1 MRFFRS
7 TNFGIAM
14 AVIRTILAEPLRL
27 GQTLPTMLCKP
38 SVGKMR
44 FSLFYGIALTIVFG
58 ATSYAAAYAGGDVRL
73 VLQITIDGLRADLPT
88 RSLDHFDDGGF
99 RYLLANGAVF
109 TNAHYQHANTE
120 TIVGHA
126 TLATGAHPSMHGMTG
141 NVWHDAVADELAYNI
156 EDPDHLPLPVRD
168 VELSGDQVDPAQLLA
183 RTTGRSPRALLAET
197 LSDKMLSYS
206 GKQAKVFAVS
216 GKDRSAVALAGH
228 GGKAFWMSTNSGD
241 FVTTTYYYDAYPEWV
256 ASWNAERKAEKF
268 ADTYWTL
275 LNNVG
280 TYAMAH
286 QDDRPYETDLRGYG
300 RTFPHKFGGA
310 GNKLLYT
317 QVIVS
322 PHGDALLADF
332 AETLI
337 THESLGRS
345 EATDYLSVSF
355 SGLDAVNHF
364 FGPASLES
372 EDMIRQLDRTLAEF
386 LKFIDRQVGLDKTLI
401 VLSADH
407 GIAEAPEYMQSI
419 GFPAGRLLP
428 QHIIDAANRIGADLL
443 DIEEIVKYYYRPY
456 IYLHKDKIEMQGIEL
471 DQAQEI
477 VAGELVKEPGIYA
490 AVTKAG
496 FDKIANDEV
505 ARRVRN
511 NYHPER
517 SGDIYIVQDP
527 YWFNFD
533 PGPVAVMHGSPWRY
547 DTHVPVIF
555 AGPGVRA
562 GIIRR
567 EIQPADVA
575 PTLAALLGMSPPGS
589 AQGTVL
595 AEVFIE

>member
-1 MRFFRS
+1 MHFSRS
-7 TNFGIAM
+7 TNFGFA
-14 AVIRTILAEPLRL
+14 
-27 GQTLPTMLCKP
+27 
-38 SVGKMR
+38 
-44 FSLFYGIALTIVFG
+44 IALTIVFS
-58 ATSYAAAYAGGDVRL
+58 ASSYTAAYADGDIRL
-73 VLQITIDGLRADLPT
+73 VLQITIDGLRADLLT
-88 RSLDHFDDGGF
+88 RSLDHFGDGGF

-141 NVWHDAVADELAYNI
+141 NVWYDAVADELTYNI

-168 VELSGDQVDPAQLLA
+168 IEQSGDQVDPAQRLA

-206 GKQAKVFAVS
+206 GKKAKVFAVS
-216 GKDRSAVALAGH
+216 GKDRSAVAMAGH
-228 GGKAFWMSTNSGD
+228 GGKAFWMSTDSGD
-241 FVTTTYYYDAYPEWV
+241 FVTTTYYYDAYPGWV
-256 ASWNAERKAEKF
+256 ASWNAERKAEQF
-268 ADTYWTL
+268 AGDSWTL

-300 RTFPHKFGGA
+300 RTFPHQFGGA
-310 GNKLLYT
+310 DNKLLYT

-332 AETLI
+332 AEALI
-337 THESLGRS
+337 SNESLGQG

-372 EDMIRQLDRTLAEF
+372 EDMIRQLDRTLAGF
-386 LKFIDRQVGLDKTLI
+386 LQFIDRQVGLDKTLI

-407 GIAEAPEYMQSI
+407 GMPEAPEYMQSI

-428 QHIIDAANRIGADLL
+428 QFIIDAANRIGEDLL
-443 DIEEIVKYYYRPY
+443 DIEEIVKFYYRPY
-456 IYLHKDKIEMQGIEL
+456 IYLHADKIEKKGIEL
-471 DQAQEI
+471 DQAQEL

-496 FDKIANDEV
+496 FHKIANDEV

-517 SGDIYIVQDP
+517 AGDIYIVQDP
-527 YWFNFD
+527 YWFNFE

-562 GIIRR
+562 GIFRR

-575 PTLAALLGMSPPGS
+575 PTLAALIGMSPPGS

-595 AEVFIE
+595 AEVFIK

>member
-1 MRFFRS
+1 MI
-7 TNFGIAM
+7 N
-14 AVIRTILAEPLRL
+14 LLRKL
-27 GQTLPTMLCKP
+27 TLT
-38 SVGKMR
+38 
-44 FSLFYGIALTIVFG
+44 TIVG
-58 ATSYAAAYAGGDVRL
+58 AVSLSAAFADDDIRL
-73 VLQITIDGLRADLPT
+73 VLQITVDGLRADLPV
-88 RSLDHFDDGGF
+88 RSMEHFGDGGF
-99 RYLLANGAVF
+99 RFLLGNGVVF
-109 TNAHYQHANTE
+109 TNAQYQHANTE

-126 TLATGAHPSMHGMTG
+126 TLATGAHPSVHGMTG

-156 EDPDHLPLPVRD
+156 EDPEHLPLPVGD
-168 VELSGDQVDPAQLLA
+168 EVLSGEQVDPAQLLA

-206 GKQAKVFAVS
+206 GKKAKVFAVS
-216 GKDRSAVALAGH
+216 GKDRSAVALGGR
-228 GGKAFWMSTNSGD
+228 GGKAFWMSTDSGD

-256 ASWNAERKAEKF
+256 ANWNAQRKAEQF
-268 ADTYWTL
+268 AETSWSL
-275 LNNVG
+275 LGDVG
-280 TYAMAH
+280 TYALAH

-300 RTFPHKFGGA
+300 RTFPHRFGDA

-317 QVIVS
+317 QVISS

-332 AETLI
+332 AKTLI
-337 THESLGRS
+337 KNESLGQG

-372 EDMIRQLDRTLAEF
+372 EDMIRQLDVTLADF
-386 LKFIDRQVGLDKTLI
+386 LKFVDNQVGLDKTLI

-407 GIAEAPEYMQSI
+407 GVAEAPEYMQSI

-428 QHIIDAANRIGADLL
+428 QSIIDAANRIGSDLL
-443 DIEEIVKYYYRPY
+443 GIDEIVKYYYRPY
-456 IYLHKDKIEMQGIEL
+456 VYLYEDKIEAKGFEL
-471 DQAQEI
+471 EEAQEL
-477 VAGELVKEPGIYA
+477 VAAELVKEQGIYA

-496 FDKIANDEV
+496 FHKIANDEV

-517 SGDIYIVQDP
+517 AGDIYIVQDP

-555 AGPGVRA
+555 VGPGIPA
-562 GIIRR
+562 GVVRR

-595 AEVFIE
+595 PEVFRERSDKSAP

>member
-1 MRFFRS
+1 MR
-7 TNFGIAM
+7 
-14 AVIRTILAEPLRL
+14 
-27 GQTLPTMLCKP
+27 K
-38 SVGKMR
+38 
-44 FSLFYGIALTIVFG
+44 LFLYIVALMIVVS
-58 ATSYAAAYAGGDVRL
+58 ATSISTARAQGEIRL
-73 VLQITIDGLRADLPT
+73 VLQITVDGLRADLLA
-88 RSLDHFDDGGF
+88 RGRNNYGDDGF
-99 RYLLANGAVF
+99 RYLQNNGAVF
-109 TNAHYQHANTE
+109 TNAHYEHANTE

-126 TLATGAHPSMHGMTG
+126 TLATGAHPSVHGMTG

-156 EDPDHLPLPVRD
+156 EDADYLPLPVR
-168 VELSGDQVDPAQLLA
+168 EIESEGDQVDPAQKLA
-183 RTTGRSPRALLAET
+183 RTAGRSPRALLAET
-197 LSDKMLSYS
+197 LSDKMQSYS
-206 GKQAKVFAVS
+206 GRKAKVFAVS
-216 GKDRSAVALAGH
+216 GKDRSAVAMAGH
-228 GGKAFWMSTNSGD
+228 GGKAFWMSTDSGD
-241 FVTTTYYYDAYPEWV
+241 FVTTTYYYDSYPEWV
-256 ASWNAERKAEKF
+256 ADWNAEHKAEKF
-268 ADTYWTL
+268 AETSWTL
-275 LNNVG
+275 LNDVG

-300 RTFPHKFGGA
+300 RTFPHQFGGA
-310 GNKLLYT
+310 DNKLLYT
-317 QVIVS
+317 QVVVS

-337 THESLGRS
+337 TSESLGQG

-372 EDMIRQLDRTLAEF
+372 EDMIRQLDRTLAGF
-386 LKFIDRQVGLDKTLI
+386 LQFIDRQVGLDKTLI

-407 GIAEAPEYMQSI
+407 GIAEAPEYMESI
-419 GFPAGRLLP
+419 RFPAGRLFP
-428 QHIIDAANRIGADLL
+428 QSIIDAANRIGEDLL
-443 DIEEIVKYYYRPY
+443 DIEEIVKFYYRPY
-456 IYLHKDKIEMQGIEL
+456 VYLHADKIAKKGIEL
-471 DQAQEI
+471 EQAQEL
-477 VAGELVKEPGIYA
+477 VAGELVNEPGIYA

-496 FDKIANDEV
+496 FHKIANDEV

-517 SGDIYIVQDP
+517 AGDIYIVQDP

-562 GIIRR
+562 GTIHR

-575 PTLAALLGMSPPGS
+575 PTLAALIGMSPPGS

-595 AEVFIE
+595 AEVFIK

>member
-1 MRFFRS
+1 MLSS
-7 TNFGIAM
+7 T
-14 AVIRTILAEPLRL
+14 LR
-27 GQTLPTMLCKP
+27 K
-38 SVGKMR
+38 
-44 FSLFYGIALTIVFG
+44 IALTVIVSTISF
-58 ATSYAAAYAGGDVRL
+58 SAAHADGEVRL
-73 VLQITIDGLRADLPT
+73 VLQITVDGLRADLPA
-88 RSLDHFDDGGF
+88 RSMDHFGDGGF
-99 RYLLANGAVF
+99 RFLLDNGVVF

-126 TLATGAHPSMHGMTG
+126 TLATGAHPSVHGMTG

-156 EDPDHLPLPVRD
+156 EDPEHLPLPV
-168 VELSGDQVDPAQLLA
+168 GDAVLEGEQVDPAQLLA

-206 GKQAKVFAVS
+206 GKKARVFAVS
-216 GKDRSAVALAGH
+216 GKDRSAVALGGR
-228 GGKAFWMSTNSGD
+228 GGKAFWMSTDSGD
-241 FVTTTYYYDAYPEWV
+241 FVTTTYYFDAYPEWV
-256 ASWNAERKAEKF
+256 ANWNAQRKAEQF
-268 ADTYWTL
+268 AETSWSL
-275 LNNVG
+275 LGDVG
-280 TYAMAH
+280 TYALAH

-300 RTFPHKFGGA
+300 RTFPHRFGDA

-317 QVIVS
+317 QVISS

-332 AETLI
+332 AKTLI
-337 THESLGRS
+337 KNESLGQG

-372 EDMIRQLDRTLAEF
+372 EDMIRQLDVTLADF
-386 LKFIDRQVGLDKTLI
+386 LKFVDNQVGLDKTLI

-407 GIAEAPEYMQSI
+407 GVAEAPEYMQSI

-428 QHIIDAANRIGADLL
+428 QSIIDAANRIGSDLL
-443 DIEEIVKYYYRPY
+443 GIDEIVKYYYRPY
-456 IYLHKDKIEMQGIEL
+456 VYLYEDKIEAKGFALEE
-471 DQAQEI
+471 AQEL
-477 VAGELVKEPGIYA
+477 VAAELVKEQGIYA

-496 FDKIANDEV
+496 FHKIANDEV

-517 SGDIYIVQDP
+517 AGDIYIVQDP

-555 AGPGVRA
+555 VGPGIPA
-562 GIIRR
+562 GVVRR

-595 AEVFIE
+595 PEVFSERSDESAP